1 VLNHPFQDK
10 ADFNKIAESQRP
22 NSTVSFLPTVM
33 PSNDDA
39 KNAGRLR
46 MLLAEIDSGEAMMA
60 LVKTSR
66 DPKAVRQYRENALQ
80 TYHACMRLILGISM
94 SHQQDQEVWNRL
106 APIRHC
112 LETAGLLRR

>member
-1 VLNHPFQDK
+1 
-10 ADFNKIAESQRP
+10 
-22 NSTVSFLPTVM
+22 M

-39 KNAGRLR
+39 KNANRLR

-60 LVKTSR
+60 LAKISG
-66 DPKAVRQYRENALQ
+66 DPRAVRQYKERALQ
-80 TYHACMRLILGISM
+80 TYQACMRLILGTAM

-112 LETAGLLRR
+112 LESAGLLKR